1 MMKMPKVWELM
12 REFKN
17 FCRCRGWRTSES
29 EDWVNVGDEYHN
41 FVLAKDMHPT
51 SFKKMAGNR
60 KCVICGRQSYRVTE
74 AACTAWL
81 FYEAP
86 SEVLVKTVLEDPDL
100 SDKVALYDL
109 SPVLNGMSHCMKLN
123 CTQSPVFKEFES
135 YLRDEMKVEFQSLS
149 PFSGSEIA
157 SSGVGIV
164 QLA

>member
-12 REFKN
+12 RGFKN
-17 FCRCRGWRTSES
+17 SCRCRGWRTSES

-41 FVLAKDMHPT
+41 FVLAKDMHPA

-60 KCVICGRQSYRVTE
+60 KCVICEGQSYRVAE

-81 FYEAP
+81 FYQAP
-86 SEVLVKTVLEDPDL
+86 SEALVRTVLENPDL
-100 SDKVALYDL
+100 SGKVALYDL
-109 SPVLNGMSHCMKLN
+109 SPVLNGMGHCVKLN

-135 YLRDEMKVEFQSLS
+135 YLRDEMKVEFQSLP
-149 PFSGSEIA
+149 PFSCPEIA
-157 SSGVGIV
+157 TGSSGIV